1 VKNTKKQ
8 SFGIDGVVHKNNCI
22 GFSYRKKQKKE
33 EYFRGEEKEI
43 LFKEIEKGVSL
54 VKKEET
60 KNHTEKKNFQG
71 LRIGPDTNIEDFFI
85 NQTERISQKEDEKKK
100 GNTSIVRS
108 KQEREE
114 FFSEKASSLER
125 VLENAG
131 DLKKETTF
139 SKQVSYPTPKRAPQR
154 KSKKFI
160 SNKDFLSELLGDG
173 QYEIKRKSDTSSFED
188 KHFLDSQREISFNTP
203 TFKFPSSVP
212 EKERI
217 FNVSKDKEIPQN
229 KPSFSGSFFEREY
242 RKTLPKIKKKKS
254 LLFTFKKKFS
264 SFSKKIVSKSASDK
278 KAIPKKK
285 PFSFYDFKEN
295 LALSLKNSFSHF
307 SFFSIT
313 ATFLFL
319 FFSISFFIFRG
330 ISLQGHVLGVS
341 SQGMGDVFTAI
352 EEMKSLKFV
361 DSKESF
367 DNAAKR
373 FEYIATDFDA
383 WAGLLKNSSKSLPLF
398 SKISS
403 GSSALE
409 AATELSLAGKQMSM
423 AVEAIVAI
431 GNPFEIEDMS
441 DMTLLEILRTFSDH
455 IVLAKDHISKAYKN
469 IENIRLENLPEEK
482 KEAFLLVKTSLP
494 EAEKLMGQYVE
505 NIEIFEDILGANGP
519 RKYLFL
525 LQNPHEI
532 RATGG
537 FIGSYGLLSMK
548 NGHIQDFFI
557 DGIFNPDGQL
567 TVDVVPPEPI
577 RKISSGWSLHD
588 SNWFADFPSS
598 AKKAMHFYEKGK
610 GPTVDGVIAIT
621 PELLKYFL
629 RITGPIYLEEYD
641 ISVDEKNYMESLQY
655 QVEEG
660 YDREENAPKK
670 ILNDL
675 APLLVKRVF
684 ENSKDI
690 QASEILEI
698 LYQALAE
705 KQILLYS
712 RNDQIQ
718 KLYSSAGWAGE
729 VLETEY
735 NYLNVVHSNI
745 NGFKTDRVID
755 EMIKH
760 SSQIHPDGSIVDTVT
775 IRREHL
781 GGDTPYDWYNQVNA
795 DYMRLYVPKGA
806 ELLSVSG
813 HTREKVRDPLDYDSL
828 GFLRDADL
836 QKIDETLR
844 VHEETGTQVFEE
856 SGKTVFGNWVYVSPK
871 ESVTVT
877 YVYKLPFSFDMHN
890 TKNPH
895 IFSLLSQK
903 QAGLKERQ
911 YSYSITY
918 PDEWKV
924 IWKTSRL
931 EEKGEYELFQS
942 GNWNKDIFLGLVFES
957 L

>member
-1 VKNTKKQ
+1 
-8 SFGIDGVVHKNNCI
+8 
-22 GFSYRKKQKKE
+22 
-33 EYFRGEEKEI
+33 
-43 LFKEIEKGVSL
+43 
-54 VKKEET
+54 
-60 KNHTEKKNFQG
+60 
-71 LRIGPDTNIEDFFI
+71 
-85 NQTERISQKEDEKKK
+85 
-100 GNTSIVRS
+100 
-108 KQEREE
+108 
-114 FFSEKASSLER
+114 
-125 VLENAG
+125 
-131 DLKKETTF
+131 
-139 SKQVSYPTPKRAPQR
+139 
-154 KSKKFI
+154 
-160 SNKDFLSELLGDG
+160 
-173 QYEIKRKSDTSSFED
+173 
-188 KHFLDSQREISFNTP
+188 
-203 TFKFPSSVP
+203 TFKFLSSVP
-212 EKERI
+212 EKEHI
-217 FNVSKDKEIPQN
+217 LNVPKDKEIFQN
-229 KPSFSGSFFEREY
+229 EPSFSGSFFGKEH
-242 RKTLPKIKKKKS
+242 RKTLSKIEKKKPPF
-254 LLFTFKKKFS
+254 FTFKKKLF
-264 SFSKKIVSKSASDK
+264 SFSKKIVWKSASDK
-278 KAIPKKK
+278 RAVPKKK

-352 EEMKSLKFV
+352 GEMKSLRFV

-383 WAGLLKNSSKSLPLF
+383 WAGLLKNSSKSLPLL

-431 GNPFEIEDMS
+431 GNPFEIEDVS

-455 IVLAKDHISKAYKN
+455 IVLAKGHISKAYKN

-494 EAEKLMGQYVE
+494 ETEKLMGQYVE
-505 NIEIFEDILGANGP
+505 NIEIFEDMLGANGP

-718 KLYSSAGWAGE
+718 KLYSSVGWAGE
-729 VLETEY
+729 VLETEF

-836 QKIDETLR
+836 QKIDETLHI
-844 VHEETGTQVFEE
+844 HEETGTQVFEE

-924 IWKTSRL
+924 VWKTSRL
-931 EEKGEYELFQS
+931 EEKGPYELFQS